1 MYHMIYRV
9 RECIVRLEIA
19 NPIFVRLHVGGE
31 GRGAGFAGLY
41 YVPNPTGLLWGAAAA
56 AGRASPGDRE
66 PRTYSDTTLTALR
79 ALRSEQ
85 EPCCRRVS

>member
-1 MYHMIYRV
+1 MIYRV

-31 GRGAGFAGLY
+31 GRGGVCITFRI
-41 YVPNPTGLLWGAAAA
+41 LLDFCGGRRPPPR
-56 AGRASPGDRE
+56 GRASPGDRE

>member
-31 GRGAGFAGLY
+31 GRGAGF
-41 YVPNPTGLLWGAAAA
+41 V
-56 AGRASPGDRE
+56 
-66 PRTYSDTTLTALR
+66 
-79 ALRSEQ
+79 LRSESYWTS
-85 EPCCRRVS
+85 VGGLSLIHI